1 MIAGDA
7 DFVLGAL
14 VEGGEVS
21 VANRP
26 VSEGAAVGHAVTRGH
41 AEIVG
46 VKAPRLHAPHTRT
59 AADGEGVE
67 LIACVVG
74 EHGVWVARCVDK
86 DPRMPGGVGCG
97 VVAVERQAMVAE
109 VVAGNLGVG
118 EGATAFEEQH
128 AAPALGEHPG

>member
-1 MIAGDA
+1 MSGTGVIAGDA

-14 VEGGEVS
+14 IEGGEVR

-59 AADGEGVE
+59 TADGECVE

-74 EHGVWVARCVDK
+74 ENGVWDAHAVDE
-86 DPRMPGGVGCG
+86 DPLMPGGIGCG

-118 EGATAFEEQH
+118 EGATAFEE
-128 AAPALGEHPG
+128 